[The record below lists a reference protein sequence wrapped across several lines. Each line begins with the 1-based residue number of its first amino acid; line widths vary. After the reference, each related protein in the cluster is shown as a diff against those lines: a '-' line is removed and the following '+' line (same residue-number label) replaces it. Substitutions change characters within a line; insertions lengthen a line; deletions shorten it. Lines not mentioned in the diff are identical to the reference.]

1 MHLLLF
7 DIDGTLIASGGAGE
21 KALRIALREQFAVED
36 DFRSIEIAGR
46 TDSGIARRI
55 LERHQIPATEQNVSR
70 FLEGYLAQLSLLL
83 PQVPGR
89 VLPGVV
95 AMLDALRT
103 RKDFAVGLLTGNL
116 VRGAQLKLAHYG
128 LWHHF
133 PFGAFADDHH
143 ERNHLGPFAQS
154 RAQAHHGIAFPP
166 EKIWIL
172 GDTPHDIACAR
183 AIGARA
189 LAVAT
194 GIFSLDALEP
204 HQPDL
209 LLEDLSEGA
218 ALLDTLCSPSAR

>member
-1 MHLLLF
+1 
-7 DIDGTLIASGGAGE
+7 
-21 KALRIALREQFAVED
+21 V
-36 DFRSIEIAGR
+36 
-46 TDSGIARRI
+46 
-55 LERHQIPATEQNVSR
+55 TEQNVSR
-70 FLEGYLAQLSLLL
+70 FLEGYLVQLSLLL

-218 ALLDTLCSPSAR
+218 TLLDTLCSPSAR